1 MKLSNNL
8 FGAIFMVVSMLSFV
22 SNDALMKYLFQ
33 TISVEQGILV
43 RALISVPLLVTIA
56 YFRKSLFVRIDR
68 RNWKIVLIRAFA
80 ELGATMAF
88 LTALSKM
95 PLANVTAILQS
106 LPLTVTMFAAIF
118 FGEQVGWR
126 RWGAILIGFVGVL
139 IIIRPGGEGFNQYA
153 FLAIVAVGFVTLR
166 DAITRKLD
174 PAVPSLFVA
183 LISSIPI
190 LFFGV
195 GMTAATGWNPL
206 SGLLFGIVVLAAI
219 AITSGHLFAV
229 MAMRS
234 GEISFVSPFRYTGMV
249 WAILFGFLLFGDLPD
264 HATTL
269 GTVIVI
275 GMGIY
280 AFHRER
286 VRQQS

>member
-43 RALISVPLLVTIA
+43 RALISVPLLVIIA

-183 LISSIPI
+183 LISSIPT

-195 GMTAATGWNPL
+195 GMTAATGWNTL

-234 GEISFVSPFRYTGMV
+234 GEISFVSSFRYTGMV

-286 VRQQS
+286 VRQKS

>member
-8 FGAIFMVVSMLSFV
+8 FGAIFMVISMLSFV

-43 RALISVPLLVTIA
+43 RALISVPLLVIIA

-126 RWGAILIGFVGVL
+126 RWAAILIGFVGVL

-190 LFFGV
+190 LFFGA

-229 MAMRS
+229 MAMRT
-234 GEISFVSPFRYTGMV
+234 GEISFVSSFRYTGMV

>member
-1 MKLSNNL
+1 
-8 FGAIFMVVSMLSFV
+8 MVVSMLSFV

-43 RALISVPLLVTIA
+43 RALISVPLLLIIA
-56 YFRKSLFVRIDR
+56 CFRKSLFVRIDR

-219 AITSGHLFAV
+219 AITCGHLFAV

>member
-43 RALISVPLLVTIA
+43 RALISVPLLVIIA

-68 RNWKIVLIRAFA
+68 QNWKIVLIRAFA

-206 SGLLFGIVVLAAI
+206 SGLLFSIVVLAAI

>member
-1 MKLSNNL
+1 
-8 FGAIFMVVSMLSFV
+8 MVVSMLSFV

-43 RALISVPLLVTIA
+43 RALISVPLLVIIA

>member
-43 RALISVPLLVTIA
+43 RALISVPLLVIIA